1 MADTLTQALT
11 GLNVAPSETP
21 WGIGAMSLAQS
32 SPLLMN
38 PYSSWQQNLAIG
50 LGANLVAGLLGY
62 QARQSAMEQNL
73 ALQPYITQALKAPN
87 MESLDTILAQE
98 DAAPLR
104 GLGAQLKMNILQRQA
119 AATERQQN
127 LRDSLFVAAIKE
139 GYIPKSLQTE
149 YGTMMGGLGSGGLTP
164 RQQQELD
171 LYERQQKIKEEIE
184 APGRNATMKW
194 QKDQAGISFANQFQQ
209 NPVVKEYD
217 KITRFNETIAEL
229 AKNPTRPS
237 IDQLIT
243 LSKKTVDPDSAVVL
257 GEFAQTVDQQSAVQ
271 KLKAFISNLSSA
283 TPRID
288 PQIIT
293 EIAQASQVV
302 ADMMGQTYNRQLDAT
317 LKQARAS
324 GLEDFNVEKLG
335 RTYYGQ
341 QGTVGTSFD
350 DPKVIRMRE
359 IKAELQS
366 GITDPQR
373 IRALQIEA
381 QGIYQGGQSGR

>member
-104 GLGAQLKMNILQRQA
+104 QLGAQLKMNILQNQA
-119 AATERQQN
+119 AATDRQQS
-127 LRDSLFVAAIKE
+127 LRDALLVAGMKE
-139 GYIPKSLQTE
+139 GYIPKSLQDE
-149 YGTMMGGLGSGGLTP
+149 YGAMIGGVNSGELTP
-164 RQQQELD
+164 RQQQELN
-171 LYERQQKIKEEIE
+171 LYKQQQKIKEEID
-184 APGRNATMKW
+184 APARNTATKLQQDKAAFDFADRFTQKQVVKDYDKLSRFNATIR
-194 QKDQAGISFANQFQQ
+194 A
-209 NPVVKEYD
+209 
-217 KITRFNETIAEL
+217 L
-229 AKNPTRPS
+229 AANPTRAN
-237 IDQLIT
+237 IDAMIT
-243 LSKKTVDPDSAVVL
+243 FSKKASDPDSAVTL
-257 GEFAQTVDQQSAVQ
+257 GEYTQTADQQSAADKYQ
-271 KLKAFISNLSSA
+271 QFIRNFASSEPRLSPQAIAEMVEASNV
-283 TPRID
+283 
-288 PQIIT
+288 IT
-293 EIAQASQVV
+293 QMVGQAYNTQV
-302 ADMMGQTYNRQLDAT
+302 NNT
-317 LKQARAS
+317 LKQAQAL
-324 GLEDFNVEKLG
+324 GLPDFNLEKLG

>member
-38 PYSSWQQNLAIG
+38 PYSSWQQNLAVG

-62 QARQSAMEQNL
+62 QAKQSAMEQNL

-104 GLGAQLKMNILQRQA
+104 GLGAQLKMNILQNQA
-119 AATERQQN
+119 AAAERQQN
-127 LRDSLFVAAIKE
+127 LRDSLLVAGIKE
-139 GYIPKSLQTE
+139 GYIPKSLQAE
-149 YGTMMGGLGSGGLTP
+149 YGAAGLGGQGLTP
-164 RQQQELD
+164 RRQQDLD
-171 LYERQQKIKEEIE
+171 LYERQQKIKQEIE
-184 APGRNATMKW
+184 DPERKRQREWEQNK
-194 QKDQAGISFANQFQQ
+194 AGLSFAEQFQQ
-209 NPVVKEYD
+209 KPIVKEYD
-217 KITRFNETIAEL
+217 KISRFNKTIAEL
-229 AKNPTRPS
+229 AKKPTRPS

-243 LSKKTVDPDSAVVL
+243 LSKKTVDPESAVVL

-271 KLKAFISNLSSA
+271 KLEAFISNLYSP

-288 PQIIT
+288 SQTIA
-293 EIAQASQVV
+293 EIVQASQVI
-302 ADMMGQTYNRQLDAT
+302 ADMMGQTYNKQLDAS
-317 LKQARAS
+317 LKQAKAS
-324 GLEDFNVEKLG
+324 GLETFNLEKLG
-335 RTYYGQ
+335 RSYYGQ
-341 QGTVGTSFD
+341 QGAIGTSVE
-350 DPKVIRMRE
+350 DPNIIRMRE

-373 IRALQIEA
+373 IRALQTEA
-381 QGIYQGGQSGR
+381 QGIYQGGQSAR